1 MIMKLSYSIIGMSIT
16 GALLIISIPFLF
28 NNPIGNI
35 LYFIIAILAA
45 ALIFFAVTS
54 IRTRR
59 KLDEEFKQKFH

>member
-28 NNPIGNI
+28 NNSIGNI